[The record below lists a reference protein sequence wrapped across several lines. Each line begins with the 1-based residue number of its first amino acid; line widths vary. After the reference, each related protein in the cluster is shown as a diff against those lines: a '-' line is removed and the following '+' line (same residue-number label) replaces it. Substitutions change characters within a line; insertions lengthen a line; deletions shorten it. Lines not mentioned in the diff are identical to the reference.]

1 MVNRLRS
8 ITGVRKVG
16 HAGTLDPFATGLL
29 LVCFA
34 GATKQVDQL
43 MGLEKEYIATF
54 EFGKQTDTDDVTGS
68 IISEKLFEKIS
79 QQEVVDALEKY
90 RGEFL
95 QTPPAYSAIK
105 VKGRRL
111 YKLARQGKEVDAAP
125 RRVVIYDLHLLS
137 FALPEI
143 TLKITCARGT
153 YIRALARDLG
163 NDLGCGAFVRQLRR
177 TRIGEFRIEDA
188 MRVDTFERDFI
199 E

>member
-68 IISEKLFEKIS
+68 IISEKPFEKIS

-111 YKLARQGKEVDAAP
+111 YKLARQGKEVVAAP
-125 RRVVIYDLHLLS
+125 RRVIIYDLHLQS

-163 NDLGCGAFVRQLRR
+163 NDLGCGAFVRELRR
-177 TRIGEFRIEDA
+177 TRIGEFRVEDA
-188 MRVDTFERDFI
+188 MRVDIFERDFI
-199 E
+199 G

>member
-1 MVNRLRS
+1 VVNRLRS

-43 MGLEKEYIATF
+43 MALEKEYIAVF
-54 EFGKQTDTDDVTGS
+54 EVGKQTDTDDITGAV
-68 IISEKLFEKIS
+68 INERPFGHLGK
-79 QQEVVDALEKY
+79 QQVVEALEKY

-95 QTPPAYSAIK
+95 QVPPAYSAVK

-111 YKLARQGKEVDAAP
+111 YKLARQGKEIEAIP
-125 RRVVIYDLHLLS
+125 RRVTIYDLQLQN
-137 FALPEI
+137 FALPDM

-153 YIRALARDLG
+153 YIRALARDVG
-163 NDLGCGAFVRQLRR
+163 NDLGCGAFVRELRR
-177 TRIGEFRIEDA
+177 TRIGDYRVEDA
-188 MRVDTFERDFI
+188 MRVDNFERDFSG
-199 E
+199 